1 MQQSQME
8 SLNDADEPGTAI
20 VVADL
25 PQSTR
30 DYIFRR
36 MKTVKGYL
44 DPVDALMISTILIA
58 QSKAKL
64 KGGVAEIG
72 VY

>member
-1 MQQSQME
+1 M
-8 SLNDADEPGTAI
+8 A
-20 VVADL
+20 VADL
-25 PQSTR
+25 PQSTS

-72 VY
+72 VYFGRSFY